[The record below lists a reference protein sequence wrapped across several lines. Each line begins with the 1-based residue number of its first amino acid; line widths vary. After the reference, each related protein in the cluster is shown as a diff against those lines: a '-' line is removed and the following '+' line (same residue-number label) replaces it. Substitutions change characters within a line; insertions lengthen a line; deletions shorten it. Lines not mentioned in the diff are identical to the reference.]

1 MDEYISKTKFEG
13 LMQNKSRSNFDL
25 YYADKSKH
33 YLNNAVAYSV
43 AADEAHGFPSE
54 DVLPAE
60 IINHIKHRMMETA
73 FNSIGDFDDA
83 SNIIE
88 DIADRIDLWVDE
100 FKRGD
105 TNG

>member
-1 MDEYISKTKFEG
+1 MDEYISKTKFEE
-13 LMQNKSRSNFDL
+13 LMRKKARSNFDL
-25 YYADKSKH
+25 YYVSKSKH
-33 YLNNAVAYSV
+33 YRDCALGYNMSADDAHVFPVA
-43 AADEAHGFPSE
+43 

-73 FNSIGDFDDA
+73 FNNVGCTDDA
-83 SNIIE
+83 SKIIE

-105 TNG
+105 TE